1 MSREG
6 RPRSHRA
13 EAVQRQEGIQT
24 CPYCDRRMLEVP
36 FMEHPELEVL
46 LCYAC
51 GGCVIYEVTKSSLQ
65 DVTG

>member
-1 MSREG
+1 
-6 RPRSHRA
+6 
-13 EAVQRQEGIQT
+13 
-24 CPYCDRRMLEVP
+24 MLEVP